1 MQMSTTLE
9 KLSYKRDLEAKWA
22 SEFLA
27 NGAVTVEMVRLNKEI
42 EKVAQEL
49 KEETEQFLLFFDIV
63 L

>member
-1 MQMSTTLE
+1 MSTTLE

-42 EKVAQEL
+42 EKVAQVL
-49 KEETEQFLLFFDIV
+49 KEETE
-63 L
+63 